1 MGKTVSVYVQTD
13 VDVDLDEFYV
23 SDLIDHIRSKGYT
36 VTKGETGPYN
46 KDFNIDREV
55 WSLYQT
61 FLTDNGEGNKMDRE
75 LRKFFAGYYDKV
87 SV

>member
-23 SDLIDHIRSKGYT
+23 GDLVDYIRSKGYT
-36 VTKGETGPYN
+36 VLNSDGPYN
-46 KDFNIDREV
+46 KDFDLDREV

-61 FLTDNGEGNKMDRE
+61 FLKDDGEGNKMDRE
-75 LRKFFAGYYDKV
+75 LRKFFAGYYNKV

>member
-1 MGKTVSVYVQTD
+1 MGKTVSVFVETD

-23 SDLIDHIRSKGYT
+23 GDLIDYIRSKGYT
-36 VTKGETGPYN
+36 VTKGDGPYN
-46 KDFNIDREV
+46 KDFDIDREV

-75 LRKFFAGYYDKV
+75 LRKFFAGYYNKV
-87 SV
+87 SI